1 MPIQDFKAVQTNQ
14 GQYDFEIDLETADFS
29 HVEGF
34 ESVVSVQLDTDQR
47 VGREER
53 SEAQD
58 RQGWIGDV
66 LTRDIGYQIGSKLH
80 LKQQS
85 RDTPL
90 DKNEIA
96 AEAKNSLEYLVAIG
110 AAKEI
115 TATILGNTLDGKIII
130 DANNVNRYSR
140 LWRVTDG
147 VS

>member
-1 MPIQDFKAVQTNQ
+1 MHIQDIKAVQSNL
-14 GQYDFEIDLETADFS
+14 GQYDFEIDSDTRDIATID
-29 HVEGF
+29 GF

-47 VGREER
+47 ANRDER
-53 SEAQD
+53 SDAQN

-66 LTRDIGYQIGSKLH
+66 FNEGYQIGSKLH

-96 AEAKNSLEYLVAIG
+96 AEAKTSLEYLVKIG

-115 TATILGNTLDGKIII
+115 TSSFLGNTLDGKIIV
-130 DANNVNRYSR
+130 DANNVSRYNR
-140 LWRVTDG
+140 LWRNT
-147 VS
+147 SAN